1 MSVVIMVT
9 DVPNG
14 ILFVGEE
21 GLLLSLFLSHQVLTY
36 KLGAIWDGKLVSILP
51 EPNVILHGLS

>member
-1 MSVVIMVT
+1 MVT